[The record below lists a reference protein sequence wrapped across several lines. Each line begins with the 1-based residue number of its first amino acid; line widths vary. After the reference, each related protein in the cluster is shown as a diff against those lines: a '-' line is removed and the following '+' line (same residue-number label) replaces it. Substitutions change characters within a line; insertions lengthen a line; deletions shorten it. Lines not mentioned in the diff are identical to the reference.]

1 MCTWCLVILQG
12 NHILGP
18 FLETLQEIHH
28 KISDILSVRRLEC
41 ELLVPHS
48 DEGEGL
54 GESFT
59 APTIR
64 MTLVMARSLPVLS
77 ISGE

>member
-1 MCTWCLVILQG
+1 MQG
-12 NHILGP
+12 NHILGAL
-18 FLETLQEIHH
+18 LETLQEINDE
-28 KISDILSVRRLEC
+28 IPDVLSVGGLEG
-41 ELLVPHS
+41 ELLVPDS